1 MRLQELAIRTAL
13 EGNYWKDLKG
23 FLDEASDGSGCG
35 GGEHLGLVLNFM
47 SKIIPIN
54 VYIYGWVGYGN
65 REKENGVQV
74 KGIGKE
80 WKVEIKIVFF
90 YFLWN

>member
-1 MRLQELAIRTAL
+1 MRLSMRAIRAEQEGTYAQDL
-13 EGNYWKDLKG
+13 EGLV
-23 FLDEASDGSGCG
+23 DEVGDGGGSGQ
-35 GGEHLGLVLNFM
+35 HLGLVLNFM